1 MLYMEISRVSKRLL
15 ALVMFSLSTQ
25 LHEDIY
31 FHQAKYQFSF
41 LKQNNLNILA
51 ELAARKAKTH
61 TYIEWLFM
69 ENFRC

>member
-1 MLYMEISRVSKRLL
+1 MK
-15 ALVMFSLSTQ
+15 
-25 LHEDIY
+25 IY

-69 ENFRC
+69 EISDVKNEHFLTERSGAESWFFRRNEGK